1 MVKFASTFRLSLI
14 FRRSYTRYSAVDR
27 ILDMAKRKFQDG
39 YPVQRQKAISKPVKE
54 GSNEEVLLADIR
66 QLLSAQHKPEEFK
79 SPKDGAEGENKS
91 SQPGPVF
98 SPPERFSEIEV
109 AISELSST
117 GDGLGLASSSDHV
130 YVVPFSIPGDV
141 VKAKVIN
148 YFPKDN
154 YTLTDFIKVVKP
166 AANRNESLIKCP
178 YFAKCSGCQFQMLSY
193 EEQLAHK
200 KSIVAKAYRNFSSI
214 PSELIPAIGNT
225 IGSPMQYSYRTKL
238 TPHFDGP
245 PGILSRKARRAN
257 AEVKWDGVPPIGFM
271 LKGTRKT
278 IDIEDCPIGTDAVR
292 LGMKRERE
300 RVANEISLFRRG
312 ATLLLREST
321 KRIPK
326 PKSGQPTPEPSK
338 AEQESIDIA
347 AERPSTAVNG
357 VLPAE
362 SQPLVWTKG
371 SSDDPETSVPFTEEK
386 VCVTDQNAISTEFVD
401 NYIFSNPAGSFFQNN
416 NSILSTFTAYIRD
429 NIIAPSTAQPKK
441 ASSSYTPPL
450 NTASKPPMPSLIA
463 AEEKPIKNLI
473 DAYCGSGLFSITL
486 SPLFTNTLGIDIAA
500 ASIRHA
506 KANALANDITN
517 TEFISADATAL
528 FASVTFP
535 PDETV
540 VVIDPPRKGCD
551 ADFLRQLLNY
561 APKRVVY
568 VSCNVHTQAR
578 DVGILVDGV
587 TKEIPDENGRKVK
600 TRYEIESLRGFDF
613 FPQTGHVEGVAILR
627 RMGVS

>member
-1 MVKFASTFRLSLI
+1 
-14 FRRSYTRYSAVDR
+14 
-27 ILDMAKRKFQDG
+27 MAKRKLQNG
-39 YPVQRQKAISKPVKE
+39 YPVKRQKTAPNAVKE
-54 GSNEEVLLADIR
+54 GSNEEVLLADVR
-66 QLLSAQHKPEEFK
+66 LLLSAQKLADRSKEEK
-79 SPKDGAEGENKS
+79 KNKQGS
-91 SQPGPVF
+91 SGQVPVY

-148 YFPKDN
+148 YFPHDS
-154 YTLTDFIKVVKP
+154 YTLTDFVKVVKP

-193 EEQLAHK
+193 DEQLAHK
-200 KSIVAKAYRNFSSI
+200 KNIVEKAYRNFSSI
-214 PSELIPAIGNT
+214 PPELIPIIGDT
-225 IGSPMQYSYRTKL
+225 IGSPLQYGYRTKL

-245 PGILSRKARRAN
+245 PGIMSRKARRAN
-257 AEVKWDGVPPIGFM
+257 AEVHWDGVPPIGFM
-271 LKGTRKT
+271 QKGTRKT
-278 IDIEDCPIGTDAVR
+278 IDIEDCPIGTDTVR
-292 LGMKRERE
+292 LGMKQERK
-300 RVANEISLFRRG
+300 RVADEISLFRRG

-321 KRIPK
+321 RRTPKRK
-326 PKSGQPTPEPSK
+326 DDGSTPEPSK

-347 AERPSTAVNG
+347 AERPDTAVSG
-357 VLPAE
+357 VILPEA
-362 SQPLVWTKG
+362 PPVVWVKG
-371 SSDDPETSVPFTEEK
+371 SADEPHTSFPFREEK
-386 VCVTDQNAISTEFVD
+386 SCVTDQNAISTEFVD

-416 NSILSTFTAYIRD
+416 NSILSLFTAYIRD
-429 NIIAPSTAQPKK
+429 NILAPPTTLSKK
-441 ASSSYTPPL
+441 ISRSVTPPM
-450 NTASKPPMPSLIA
+450 NTASKASSPPPIA
-463 AEEKPIKNLI
+463 VAEKPITNLI

-486 SPLFTNTLGIDIAA
+486 SPLFTNTLGIDIAS

-506 KANALANDITN
+506 RANALANDITN

-528 FASVTFP
+528 FASVAFP

-551 ADFLRQLLNY
+551 MDFLRQLLAY

-587 TKEIPDENGRKVK
+587 TKEIPEDNWRKLRV
-600 TRYEIESLRGFDF
+600 RYEIESLRGFDF
-613 FPQTGHVEGVAILR
+613 FPQTGHVEGVAVLR
-627 RMGVS
+627 RVEESQGVSV